1 MAVGIRP
8 NTALA
13 KEAGLAVG
21 RGIQVD
27 DHMVTSDP
35 AVTAVGE
42 CVEHRGLCYGLV
54 APLWEMC
61 ASLAEG
67 LTTGPALGYQ
77 GSVTSTKLKVSGIDV
92 FSAGDFRSEE
102 HTSELQSL
110 MRISYAVFC
119 LKKKTQE
126 RVIHT

>member
-1 MAVGIRP
+1 MKSGLEARGQTILTGADSEGIVGEDRVEAVKLKDGRIIPADLVVMAVGIRP

-67 LTTGPALGYQ
+67 LPKLGRA
-77 GSVTSTKLKVSGIDV
+77 SC
-92 FSAGDFRSEE
+92 R
-102 HTSELQSL
+102 
-110 MRISYAVFC
+110 
-119 LKKKTQE
+119 E
-126 RVIHT
+126 RVCQSV